1 VVLAKVDKNLERRGG
16 IQHNSSASKFYRYSS
31 EEGVIPTEKRV
42 DCLFMLYGFIAV
54 GIAVYSCDCKQK
66 IWKIEI

>member
-16 IQHNSSASKFYRYSS
+16 IQHNSSASKFYRSS

-54 GIAVYSCDCKQK
+54 GIAVYSCDCEQK
-66 IWKIEI
+66 IWITEI